1 MKNKHLRMGL
11 DSTHEEEECDNGLV
25 RHYRILGI
33 LVIDVVCKRDH
44 QTNFLGRED
53 GNLLG

>member
-33 LVIDVVCKRDH
+33 LAIDVVCKRDH